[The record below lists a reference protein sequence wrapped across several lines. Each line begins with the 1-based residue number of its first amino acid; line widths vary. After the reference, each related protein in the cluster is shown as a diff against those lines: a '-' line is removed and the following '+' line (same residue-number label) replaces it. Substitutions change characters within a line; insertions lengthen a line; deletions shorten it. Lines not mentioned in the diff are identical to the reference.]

1 MLRNYCERGIAL
13 GKLSSFDGR
22 KIVRLSFYT
31 APYSYTS
38 PALVEKRQISD
49 KSNRFNNCVRIFF
62 FFLSSF
68 TENDVYWSANTKKK
82 KKKNGAG
89 PDLFI
94 ISVEREPMENLEC
107 HNLLAD
113 FAQEKT
119 IEKNIAVI
127 FFNVKC
133 IKFKKI
139 FFLSMHH
146 RDFV

>member
-1 MLRNYCERGIAL
+1 M
-13 GKLSSFDGR
+13 F
-22 KIVRLSFYT
+22 VF
-31 APYSYTS
+31 
-38 PALVEKRQISD
+38 
-49 KSNRFNNCVRIFF
+49 FF

-139 FFLSMHH
+139 FF
-146 RDFV
+146 FINAP